1 MDQHG
6 IVVGR
11 VSMSGAPEVAA
22 RALRDHPDRFVAS
35 ATADPNRGMEGVRD
49 LVRLHEEHGLR
60 AVSLFPHGVSP
71 QVPIDAPRMYP
82 IYAKCVELG
91 LPVFIT
97 VGIAGPRVP
106 SMCQK
111 VELLDQVLYDFPD
124 LVVVRSEEHT
134 SELPSLM

>member
-1 MDQHG
+1 
-6 IVVGR
+6 
-11 VSMSGAPEVAA
+11 
-22 RALRDHPDRFVAS
+22 
-35 ATADPNRGMEGVRD
+35 MEGVRD

-111 VELLDQVLYDFPD
+111 VALLDQ
-124 LVVVRSEEHT
+124 RSEERRVGKGCVSTCRSGWSPYH
-134 SELPSLM
+134 

>member
-6 IVVGR
+6 IGVGL
-11 VSMSGAPEVAA
+11 VSVSAAPEVAA

-71 QVPIDAPRMYP
+71 QVPIDALRMYP
-82 IYAKCVELG
+82 IYEIGRASCRESV
-91 LPVFIT
+91 
-97 VGIAGPRVP
+97 
-106 SMCQK
+106 CQY
-111 VELLDQVLYDFPD
+111 V
-124 LVVVRSEEHT
+124 
-134 SELPSLM
+134 